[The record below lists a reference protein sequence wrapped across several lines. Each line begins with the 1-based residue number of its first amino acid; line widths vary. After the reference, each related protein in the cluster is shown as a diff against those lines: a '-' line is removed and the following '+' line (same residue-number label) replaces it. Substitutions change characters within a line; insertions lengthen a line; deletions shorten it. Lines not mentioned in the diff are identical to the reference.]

1 MLRDLV
7 SIRVCLGVR
16 RSLLTFSE
24 LSVHLPSEDMEEIGR
39 SGHVS
44 DLHVAILMLAVE
56 FLWCR
61 EYSGIFI
68 AKLEISL
75 HSPR

>member
-1 MLRDLV
+1 MLRDLI
-7 SIRVCLGVR
+7 SMRVCVGWWR
-16 RSLLTFSE
+16 RLLTFSK
-24 LSVHLPSEDMEEIGR
+24 LSVHLPSKDMEEIGR

-44 DLHVAILMLAVE
+44 DLHVTILMLAVE
-56 FLWCR
+56 FLWCG